1 MWQRKINDNCYFILK
16 CRSNVTVK
24 VINETFGNN
33 FFFFMGGP
41 VSVLDG
47 HVKETY
53 EMSIALGAR
62 P

>member
-1 MWQRKINDNCYFILK
+1 MSQL
-16 CRSNVTVK
+16 RSLMKLLVT
-24 VINETFGNN
+24 T